1 MNMTIIDRKLYR
13 SVLLLAVTL
22 LVGGTYAARASAPG
36 KDAKAKSHYY
46 YTAAQRYEAGGER
59 DAALHL
65 YKKAYETDTTNVNA
79 SYRYG
84 RLRMQVVNSALQS
97 KEELLRSASMMRKY
111 VDAYPDDSEESTY
124 YGFISG
130 ALGNM
135 DETERVLNRT
145 FERDHT
151 QTNALLY
158 LSEAYAGNED
168 YLKAAEA
175 LTRYEAKE
183 GKNYNISLRK
193 IGLFINAGDTVGA
206 IREADNLLATNPRDV
221 SYQVLKG
228 NLYDAISLPD
238 SAVVYYLKAET
249 IDPEASAPKLAL
261 ADYYRT
267 SGDSVAYD
275 NKIYELLLSEDFD
288 LDEKADLLGQY
299 LQILINDKNDTSRGD
314 YLFSVLSEQ
323 YPHESRLLDLSAR
336 YSSAK
341 GDYRK
346 AEEQIS
352 YALDMTPDN
361 AVMWGQL
368 MSYQAA
374 DKRYADALKTYAR
387 ARESITPDVSLK
399 SLYMVIANQADM
411 YPEAIAMTRE
421 MIADIDSTLRT
432 DTLITIY
439 DVRRDIRLDD
449 LNRLSS
455 LMATLGDMYHQSGAN
470 DKAFICYDNAVEL
483 DPDNHMAY
491 NNHAY
496 FLTIDGGDLG
506 KAEELVRKALKGE
519 DEKNPTFLDTLAWIQ
534 YLKREYDAALET
546 QTKAVEIMEEE
557 ESQSPEIYSHYGDIL
572 LKNDKPQEAAAA
584 YRKALDNEPED
595 AAEVQKKLDEL
606 VKQGFTGQEN
616 SETEKENDAVTE

>member
-1 MNMTIIDRKLYR
+1 MTAA
-13 SVLLLAVTL
+13 LLMACS
-22 LVGGTYAARASAPG
+22 YAAYASTPK

-46 YTAAQRYEAGGER
+46 YVAAQRYEAAGER

-65 YKKAYETDTTNVNA
+65 YKKAYETDTANVNA

-97 KEELLRSASMMRKY
+97 PEELFRSAALMRKY
-111 VDAYPDDSEESTY
+111 VDKYPDDSEESTY

-145 FERDHT
+145 FERDNK

-158 LSEAYAGNED
+158 LSEAYAGHED

-193 IGLFINAGDTVGA
+193 ISYFINAGDTVEA

-228 NLYDAISLPD
+228 NLYDAINLPD
-238 SAVVYYLKAET
+238 SAVIYYLKAEKL
-249 IDPEASAPKLAL
+249 DPEASGPKLAL

-341 GDYRK
+341 GDYKK

-361 AVMWGQL
+361 SVMWGQL

-387 ARESITPDVSLK
+387 AKQSITPDISLK
-399 SLYMVIANQADM
+399 NLYMIIANQADM
-411 YPEAIAMTRE
+411 YPEAIAMTKE

-455 LMATLGDMYHQSGAN
+455 LIATLGDMYHQSGAN

-483 DPDNHMAY
+483 DPDNRMAY

-506 KAEELVRKALKGE
+506 KAEDLVRKALKGE
-519 DEKNPTFLDTLAWIQ
+519 DEKNPTYLDTLGWIQ
-534 YLKREYDAALET
+534 YLKKEYAAALET
-546 QTKAVEIMEEE
+546 QTKAVTAMEAED
-557 ESQSPEIYSHYGDIL
+557 SPSPEIYDHYGDIL

-584 YRKALDNEPED
+584 YRKSLEHEPEN
-595 AAEVQKKLDEL
+595 AADVQKKLDEL
-606 VKQGFTGQEN
+606 VKQGYTGEEDA
-616 SETEKENDAVTE
+616 ETEKENENDAVTE